1 MKENKSDAK
10 YIREELFHENMSLMF
25 DDINKDFINNRIKE
39 QLEYNKDLFEDSKM
53 EIKLVY
59 ISDITVYTSRDFSSI
74 KHSYETLGFR
84 DLFFEFTGMNSIDE
98 RFILD
103 KYYMKVSVTYLK
115 RGVEINNK
123 SNLKLFGYIDSPFN
137 KVDYNIELL
146 IGRLKSDILIN
157 AIESAITQEYE
168 NKRLLNQCLSSCNGK
183 ENMLLLS
190 FLNQLSNNLG
200 SINSR
205 EEVDEQEKEWFK
217 EINEIIEGY

>member
-1 MKENKSDAK
+1 MKENKSDAE

-59 ISDITVYTSRDFSSI
+59 VSDITVYTSRDFGSH
-74 KHSYETLGFR
+74 KDSYITQGFR

-103 KYYMKVSVTYLK
+103 KYYIKFSITYLK

-123 SNLKLFGYIDSPFN
+123 SNLRLFGYIDNPFN

-146 IGRLKSDILIN
+146 IGRLKSDSLIN
-157 AIESAITQEYE
+157 AIDIAIRQEFE
-168 NKRLLNQCLSSCNGK
+168 NKRLLNQCLSNCNGK

-190 FLNQLSNNLG
+190 FLNQFSNNTGGL
-200 SINSR
+200 I
-205 EEVDEQEKEWFK
+205 EEVGSQEKEWFK
-217 EINEIIEGY
+217 EIKEIIERYQ

>member
-1 MKENKSDAK
+1 MKENKSDTE

-59 ISDITVYTSRDFSSI
+59 VSDITVYTSRDFGSI
-74 KHSYETLGFR
+74 EYSYSTLGFR

-103 KYYMKVSVTYLK
+103 KYYMKFSVTYLK

-123 SNLKLFGYIDSPFN
+123 SNLRLFGYRNNPFD
-137 KVDYNIELL
+137 KVDYNMELL
-146 IGRLKSDILIN
+146 IGRIKSDNLIN
-157 AIESAITQEYE
+157 AIDIAIRQEFE
-168 NKRLLNQCLSSCNGK
+168 NKRLLNQCLNNCNGK

-190 FLNQLSNNLG
+190 FLNQFSNNTGGLT
-200 SINSR
+200 
-205 EEVDEQEKEWFK
+205 EEVGSQEKEWFEK
-217 EINEIIEGY
+217 IKEIIERYS